1 LLVGVSPFDDED
13 DEDEL
18 NLRADDAWIG
28 SRFLTALLTVGVSP
42 PELLEGANCAL
53 RDLKNGDIMSSP
65 I

>member
-1 LLVGVSPFDDED
+1 MDDE
-13 DEDEL
+13 EL

-28 SRFLTALLTVGVSP
+28 SRFLTVGVSP